1 MNTSQQNSE
10 QTWKQDTRKKRK
22 SLTCLCVVESTVFVQ
37 QSLQSGVSVLVIRV
51 IVVRVIQRTAAHYE
65 QHLL

>member
-1 MNTSQQNSE
+1 M
-10 QTWKQDTRKKRK
+10 
-22 SLTCLCVVESTVFVQ
+22 Q

-51 IVVRVIQRTAAHYE
+51 IIVRVIQRTAAHYE